1 MGGYSVL
8 QKSVEWVTDVEAKE
22 YYFWRFRTITKLG
35 KLFQSF
41 QGTLKVLLTIH
52 FLSTS
57 KRGCRVRKLR

>member
-1 MGGYSVL
+1 MGGA
-8 QKSVEWVTDVEAKE
+8 QRAPEVEWETHVEVKE

-41 QGTLKVLLTIH
+41 QGMLKVLLTIH
-52 FLSTS
+52 FFSTS